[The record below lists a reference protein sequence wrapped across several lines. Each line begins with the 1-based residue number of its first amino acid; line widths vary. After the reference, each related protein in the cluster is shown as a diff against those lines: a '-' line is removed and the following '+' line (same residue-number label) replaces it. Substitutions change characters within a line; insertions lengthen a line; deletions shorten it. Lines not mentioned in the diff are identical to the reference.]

1 VKDIFVTGT
10 DTDIGKTVLSALLT
24 TALGG
29 IYWKPIQTGA
39 MGGKART
46 DRQAV
51 LEWAELSQD
60 RALPENYVF
69 DPPVSPHL
77 AASWAGT
84 SIDLASIQK
93 PRGENGKR
101 LVIEGA
107 GGVLVPINKKAVMR
121 DLIAHLDA
129 TAVIATR
136 TTLGTINHTLLTVE
150 ALREAGCRTLG
161 VVMIG
166 EENIDNRQAI
176 EHFGDVPVVGWI
188 PPLANI
194 DRAGLL
200 RVFETH
206 FDRQR
211 FS

>member
-1 VKDIFVTGT
+1 
-10 DTDIGKTVLSALLT
+10 
-24 TALGG
+24 
-29 IYWKPIQTGA
+29 
-39 MGGKART
+39 
-46 DRQAV
+46 
-51 LEWAELSQD
+51 
-60 RALPENYVF
+60 
-69 DPPVSPHL
+69 
-77 AASWAGT
+77 
-84 SIDLASIQK
+84 
-93 PRGENGKR
+93 
-101 LVIEGA
+101 
-107 GGVLVPINKKAVMR
+107 VMR